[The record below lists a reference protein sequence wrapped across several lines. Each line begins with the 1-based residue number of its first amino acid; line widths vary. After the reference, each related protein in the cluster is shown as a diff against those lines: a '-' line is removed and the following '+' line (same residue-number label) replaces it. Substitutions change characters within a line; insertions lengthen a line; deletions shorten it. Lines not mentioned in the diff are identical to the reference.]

1 MKPRK
6 DDMIRLSRR
15 RLLQYTTGAAA
26 GVATGG
32 WTMPAAN
39 ARLAGSAT
47 PVAGEAAVLDV
58 AIIGGGVSGAY
69 VAWRL
74 LGPDADGSP
83 LLGRLRAARGGAL
96 RVGLFEQSDRIGG
109 RLWSVAPPGMPH
121 LRAELGGMRVKNDQP
136 LVLNLI
142 RQLNL
147 ELVPFLSS
155 GDNNLY
161 YLRGHRFRQAQEPK
175 AVPYYLPERFLGMN
189 ADDIVLAAIQQYV
202 PDAATRDVEG
212 WDAIR
217 RDGTYDGVPLSSF
230 GFWYLMN
237 LALEQEAYAYVRDAA
252 GYSDFT
258 ASVNAAELMFNWAV
272 DFASNPEYHT
282 LRDGLEALPR
292 ALAAGAETAGA
303 TINRR
308 HSLRVLRMTPAP
320 GEDEPLIELTFE
332 VGPEAAPVVYQA
344 RHVVLALPRR
354 AIELLDDSSFVFADA
369 SFRTLLETVRP
380 VPAAK
385 AFLGYDEPW
394 WKELGIEGGR
404 SITDLPIRQT
414 YYFGTEGDQPGADPA
429 DRTSLLM
436 ATYDDEVNAAY
447 WAGFL
452 RQEPG
457 SPGSAPYERSGVGPA
472 PADAAL
478 SERAVAELQRQLRLI
493 HGPSVAIGEPTM
505 ALFTDWGRDPYG
517 GAWHFWNIGAQPW
530 DIVPRTREPIPG
542 VNLAICGEAYSVDQG
557 WINGALLTAE
567 QVLQQRFQLPWPASW
582 LPAGTRL
589 GP

>member
-1 MKPRK
+1 MK
-6 DDMIRLSRR
+6 RLSRR
-15 RLLQYTTGAAA
+15 RLLQYTTQAGA
-26 GVATGG
+26 VAVIGG
-32 WTMPAAN
+32 WHLPAAS
-39 ARLAGSAT
+39 AHLASNAT
-47 PVAGEAAVLDV
+47 PVAGDNPVLDV

-74 LGPDADGSP
+74 LGPDADRSP
-83 LLGRLRAARGGAL
+83 LLGRLRAAGGGAL

-109 RLWSVAPPGMPH
+109 RLWSVTPPGMPH
-121 LRAELGGMRVKNDQP
+121 LRAELGGMRIKNDQP
-136 LVLNLI
+136 LVGNLM
-142 RQLNL
+142 RHLNL
-147 ELVPFLSS
+147 EIVPFLSS
-155 GDNNLY
+155 TDNNLY

-175 AVPYYLPERFLGMN
+175 SVPYSLPERFQGMN
-189 ADDIVLAAIQQYV
+189 ADDIVLSAIQQFV
-202 PDAATRDVEG
+202 PDAATLDVEG

-217 RDGTYDGVPLSSF
+217 REGTYNGVPLSSL

-292 ALAAGAETAGA
+292 ALAAGAATAGA
-303 TINRR
+303 TINLR
-308 HSLRVLRMTPAP
+308 HRLRLLRMTQAP
-320 GEDEPLIELTFE
+320 DEDEPVIELTFE
-332 VGPEAAPVVYQA
+332 AGQQAEPVRWQA

-354 AIELLDDSSFVFADA
+354 AIELLDDDSFLFADA

-385 AFLGYDEPW
+385 AFLGYDKPW
-394 WKELGIEGGR
+394 WNELGIEGGR

-452 RQEPG
+452 RQDPG
-457 SPGSAPYERSGVGPA
+457 SPGSAPYTQSGVGAA

-478 SERAVAELQRQLRLI
+478 PERAVAELQRQLRLI
-493 HGPSVAIGEPTM
+493 HGSSVSIGEPTM

-530 DIVPRTREPIPG
+530 DIVPQTREPIPG
-542 VNLAICGEAYSVDQG
+542 ANLSICGEAYSVDQG

-567 QVLQQRFQLPWPASW
+567 QVLQQRFALPWPTSW
-582 LPAGTRL
+582 LPMGTRL